1 MSKERAYKLLAL
13 ELKISNNKAKE
24 LIDDG
29 LVFARGAKIAIARE
43 MLDVGTKFK
52 VIQREAI
59 EKIYEDDNIIALNKP
74 ISITSSQVE
83 EKFGFALLHRLDKE
97 TSGVLLLAKNSDF
110 QKKAIDEFRAKRVKK
125 TYLAIV
131 KGVVKEPFTID
142 EPLITL
148 KGKGGAFT
156 KLSKYG
162 KEAITHVEPY
172 MISGKKTLLNISIET
187 GRTHQIRVH
196 LASAGYPIV
205 GDEKYGNNS
214 SMRMFLHAYKI
225 ELLGYKFIANLKNNF
240 NEFGFELPKDLPF

>member
-52 VIQREAI
+52 VMQREAI

-97 TSGVLLLAKNSDF
+97 TSGVLLLAKIAIFKREQLMNLG
-110 QKKAIDEFRAKRVKK
+110 QKE
-125 TYLAIV
+125 
-131 KGVVKEPFTID
+131 
-142 EPLITL
+142 
-148 KGKGGAFT
+148 
-156 KLSKYG
+156 
-162 KEAITHVEPY
+162 
-172 MISGKKTLLNISIET
+172 
-187 GRTHQIRVH
+187 
-196 LASAGYPIV
+196 
-205 GDEKYGNNS
+205 
-214 SMRMFLHAYKI
+214 
-225 ELLGYKFIANLKNNF
+225 LKNLF
-240 NEFGFELPKDLPF
+240 SYSKRSCQRAIYYR